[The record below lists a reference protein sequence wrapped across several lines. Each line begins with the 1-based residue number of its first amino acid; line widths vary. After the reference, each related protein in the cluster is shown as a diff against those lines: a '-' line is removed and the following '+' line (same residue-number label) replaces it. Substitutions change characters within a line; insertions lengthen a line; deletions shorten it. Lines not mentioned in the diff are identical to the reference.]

1 LKLPRVDFIAMDIG
15 AEKPALR
22 GAVNA
27 LRRFR
32 PRMAI
37 ASEHLP
43 DDVVAIP
50 QTVRTMVPSY
60 EVICG
65 QCNSE
70 DRRLLAQVL
79 WFK

>member
-1 LKLPRVDFIAMDIG
+1 MDIEG

-22 GAVNA
+22 GAMKT

-43 DDVVAIP
+43 DDVTAIP
-50 QTVRTMVPSY
+50 QTVRAIAPEY
-60 EVICG
+60 QVICG
-65 QCNSE
+65 QCVVEN
-70 DRRLLAQVL
+70 DRLLAQML